1 MSVEH
6 SRFAWRS
13 ILAAFLLLP
22 VLALLAAC
30 GGDDDDDGGGS
41 PTDAATTAPG
51 GSPAPSG
58 GAFED
63 QPFSV
68 NAEFWHAGFHVT
80 LGDGLYY
87 AVEDEDTEELTY
99 FVSIEANFENLG
111 PDETE
116 FPSDLV
122 LTGSGG
128 NATPGADSEIPSVPA
143 GLSSDGTLVF
153 EVDDTFE
160 ADSAEL
166 LAGTGDET
174 QAHVP
179 LGAEGTLVTL
189 EPTQPPVSGSLTM
202 ELIDLTF
209 TSAELRA
216 DVPVNYTEVEDGK
229 LALTVNFDA
238 TSRKSGNWSVNA
250 TDFALILPGGSAVGA
265 DGAELGSLPGTDA
278 GTDTPGLYVRFLV
291 DDPPAG
297 DYTLRFTPGS
307 WFIGADGVTEATFDF
322 SLD

>member
-1 MSVEH
+1 MSRQDLRLP
-6 SRFAWRS
+6 RF
-13 ILAAFLLLP
+13 IVLLAACLLLP
-22 VLALLAAC
+22 VLALAAAC
-30 GGDDDDDGGGS
+30 GGDDDDDEGS

-51 GSPAPSG
+51 GSPSDTG
-58 GAFED
+58 GAFEE
-63 QPFSV
+63 QPFAV
-68 NAEFWHAGFHVT
+68 NNEFWHAGFHVT
-80 LGDGLYY
+80 LGDGLYF
-87 AVEDEDTEELTY
+87 AEQDEFTEELTY
-99 FVSIEANFENLG
+99 FVSIEVTFENLG
-111 PDETE
+111 PDQTT

-128 NATPGADSEIPSVPA
+128 NATPGADSEFPSVPA

-153 EVDDTFE
+153 VVDETFE

-166 LAGTGDET
+166 VAGTGDET

-189 EPTQPPVSGSLTM
+189 EPTAPAVSGSLTM

-229 LALTVNFDA
+229 LALTINFDA
-238 TSRKSGNWSVNA
+238 TSRNSGNWSVNA
-250 TDFALILPGGSAVGA
+250 TDFALILPGGSAAGA
-265 DGAELGSLPGTDA
+265 DGAELGSLPGSEA
-278 GTDTPGLYVRFLV
+278 GIDTPDLYVRFLV

-297 DYTLRFTPGS
+297 DYTLRLTPGS
-307 WFIGADGVTEATFDF
+307 WFIGDDGVTEATFDF
-322 SLD
+322 SLE